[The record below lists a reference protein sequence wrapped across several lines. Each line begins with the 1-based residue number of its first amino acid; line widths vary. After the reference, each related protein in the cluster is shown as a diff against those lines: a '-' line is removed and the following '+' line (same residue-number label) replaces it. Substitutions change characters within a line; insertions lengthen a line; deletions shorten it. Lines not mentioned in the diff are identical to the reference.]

1 MESEKSDNKEA
12 LKNLNGEVAQLR
24 RKVKTLKKTTI
35 SDVNAKSM
43 LEDVLK
49 ESHMD
54 VTLDSDQGSE
64 KVKQQVLFFNL
75 VWVWPS

>member
-12 LKNLNGEVAQLR
+12 LNNMNGEVAQLR
-24 RKVKTLKKTTI
+24 IKVKPLKKITI
-35 SDVNAKSM
+35 SDVNAKST

-54 VTLDSDQGSE
+54 VTLDSDQGFE
-64 KVKQQVLFFNL
+64 KVK
-75 VWVWPS
+75 

>member
-54 VTLDSDQGSE
+54 VTLDSDQGFE
-64 KVKQQVLFFNL
+64 KVKQQVLFYNL